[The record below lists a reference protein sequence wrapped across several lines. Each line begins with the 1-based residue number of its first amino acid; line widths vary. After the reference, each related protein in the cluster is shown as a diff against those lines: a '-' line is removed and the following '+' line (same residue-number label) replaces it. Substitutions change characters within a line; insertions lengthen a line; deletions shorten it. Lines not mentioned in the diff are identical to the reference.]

1 MRIVVDG
8 MGSDA
13 SPANEVAGCV
23 KALKES
29 PDLEILLVGDPAR
42 LEAELAKYSYP
53 AGGIAVVPAS
63 EQIGM
68 AEKPAEALR
77 KKKDSSIRVGAL
89 CVREGRGEAFIS
101 AGNTGAVAMASL
113 IAMGRAP
120 GVRRPAIAALFPSR
134 TGHAVVLDVG
144 ANVACKGE
152 HLYQFA
158 IMGEVYAQCLF
169 GLDRPKVGLLSIGQ
183 EAEKGR
189 EAIFEAHKL
198 LSEAPIQYVGY
209 VEGGDILEGRVDVV
223 ACDGFTGNI
232 LLKFAESVSSIVFSG
247 LRSEVKRDL
256 LVRIGAYLARTALRR
271 LKKRWDYAEYGG
283 APLLGVN
290 GGVTICHGKSSPK
303 AIMNAVLVSE
313 KFVHFGATQRISEKV
328 KLRRDEN
335 GR

>member
-13 SPANEVAGCV
+13 APANEVAGCV

-29 PDLEILLVGDPAR
+29 PALEILLVGDPSR
-42 LEAELAKYSYP
+42 LEAELVKYSYP

-77 KKKDSSIRVGAL
+77 KKKDASIRVGAI
-89 CVREGRGEAFIS
+89 CVREGRGQAFIS

-113 IAMGRAP
+113 IAMGRAS

-134 TGHAVVLDVG
+134 TGHATVLDVG

-152 HLYQFA
+152 HLYQFG

-169 GLDRPKVGLLSIGQ
+169 DLDRPTVGLLSIGQ

-189 EAIFEAHKL
+189 EAIFQAHEL
-198 LSEAPIQYVGY
+198 LSQAPLEYVGY

-232 LLKFAESVSSIVFSG
+232 LLKFAESVPGIVFSG

-256 LVRIGAYLARTALRR
+256 LVRLGAYLSQAALRR

-290 GGVTICHGKSSPK
+290 GGVIICHGKSSPK
-303 AIMNAVLVSE
+303 AIMNAILVAE
-313 KFVHFGATQRISEKV
+313 KYVSFGATQKITDKI
-328 KLRRDEN
+328 KGRR
-335 GR
+335 

>member
-1 MRIVVDG
+1 VRIVVDG

-13 SPANEVAGCV
+13 APANEVAGCV

-29 PDLEILLVGDPAR
+29 PALEILLVGDPSR
-42 LEAELAKYSYP
+42 LEAELVKYSYP

-77 KKKDSSIRVGAL
+77 KKKDASIRVGAI
-89 CVREGRGEAFIS
+89 CVREGRGQAFIS

-113 IAMGRAP
+113 IAMGRAS

-134 TGHAVVLDVG
+134 TGHATVLDVG

-152 HLYQFA
+152 HLYQFG

-169 GLDRPKVGLLSIGQ
+169 DLDRPTVGLLSIGQ

-189 EAIFEAHKL
+189 EAIFQAHEL
-198 LSEAPIQYVGY
+198 LSQAPLEYVGY

-232 LLKFAESVSSIVFSG
+232 LLKFAESVPGIVFSG

-256 LVRIGAYLARTALRR
+256 LVRLGAYLSQAALRR

-290 GGVTICHGKSSPK
+290 GGVIICHGKSSPK
-303 AIMNAVLVSE
+303 AIMNAILVAE
-313 KFVHFGATQRISEKV
+313 KYVSFGATQKITDKI
-328 KLRRDEN
+328 KGRR
-335 GR
+335 